1 VVSFRPSKS
10 DRHRPSPRL
19 PPSPNSKHR
28 NGAYEKEGALVTAIR
43 GVVRRNARALNT
55 ALGRG
60 VPSWRQPVLR
70 SC

>member
-28 NGAYEKEGALVTAIR
+28 NGAYEKEGALVTAE
-43 GVVRRNARALNT
+43 VQEVTMAR
-55 ALGRG
+55 
-60 VPSWRQPVLR
+60 
-70 SC
+70 